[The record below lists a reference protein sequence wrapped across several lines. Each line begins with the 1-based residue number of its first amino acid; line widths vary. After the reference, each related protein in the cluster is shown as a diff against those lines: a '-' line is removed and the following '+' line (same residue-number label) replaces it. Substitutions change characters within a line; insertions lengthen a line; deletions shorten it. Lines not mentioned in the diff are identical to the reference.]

1 MITPAGGLEWNMPR
15 SDHQSYCCYALVSH
29 NITRASVS
37 LCHHIVTNAL
47 QAVIL
52 MPPEDVAVEE
62 MDVMDE
68 QLCIAAVRVRVY
80 TDDMSMRKGMST
92 HPARIILVL
101 NHIAHEFYFRD
112 SFYGAVHV
120 RATE

>member
-1 MITPAGGLEWNMPR
+1 
-15 SDHQSYCCYALVSH
+15 
-29 NITRASVS
+29 
-37 LCHHIVTNAL
+37 
-47 QAVIL
+47 

-68 QLCIAAVRVRVY
+68 QLCMAAVRIRVY
-80 TDDMSMRKGMST
+80 TDDMSMRKQMST

-120 RATE
+120 RAIE